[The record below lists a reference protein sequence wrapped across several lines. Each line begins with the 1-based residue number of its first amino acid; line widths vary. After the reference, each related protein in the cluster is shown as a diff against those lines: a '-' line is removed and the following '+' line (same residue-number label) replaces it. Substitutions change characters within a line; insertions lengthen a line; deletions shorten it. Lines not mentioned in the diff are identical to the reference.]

1 MSEKEKKQ
9 ARAFLKV
16 LGEMSPETANMAK
29 SYAEGLRAA
38 EALHRSRQKE
48 AERGGA
54 AK

>member
-29 SYAEGLRAA
+29 SYAEGLAAA

-48 AERGGA
+48 AEREGA
-54 AK
+54 AQ

>member
-29 SYAEGLRAA
+29 SYAEGLAAA
-38 EALHRSRQKE
+38 EALRRSQEAKAKE
-48 AERGGA
+48 ADPR
-54 AK
+54 